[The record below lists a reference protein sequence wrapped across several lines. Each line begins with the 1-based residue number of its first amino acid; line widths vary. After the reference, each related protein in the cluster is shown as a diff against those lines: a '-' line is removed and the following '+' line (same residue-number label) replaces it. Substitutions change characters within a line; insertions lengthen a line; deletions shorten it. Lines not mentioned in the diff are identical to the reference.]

1 MEPDIRDSVV
11 DFVASWSDKSEIDT
25 SRIIN
30 WIGVQR
36 GKFYSWRKRY
46 GMVNDHNGRIPRDF
60 WLDDWERE
68 AIVAFFH
75 EHPSEGYRRLTYMMQ
90 DADVVAV
97 SPSSV
102 LRVLRTAGLM
112 RRWSPPPS
120 QKGTGFKQPSE
131 PHKHW
136 HVDIS
141 YLNIQGTF
149 YYLCSVLDGC
159 SRFILHWEIRE
170 SMKEDEVE
178 VVLLR
183 AQEAYPEAKP
193 RLISD
198 NGPQFVANDFKAFI
212 RESGMTHVRT
222 SPYYPQSNGK
232 LERFHGSLKREC
244 IRPQTPLSL
253 EDAQRVVGKYVEHY
267 NTRRLHSAIDYV
279 TPQDRLEGRHVQILA
294 ERDQKLEAA
303 RERRRTTYQKQ
314 SFQPSQKMAEKANG

>member
-1 MEPDIRDSVV
+1 M
-11 DFVASWSDKSEIDT
+11 
-25 SRIIN
+25 
-30 WIGVQR
+30 
-36 GKFYSWRKRY
+36 
-46 GMVNDHNGRIPRDF
+46 
-60 WLDDWERE
+60 
-68 AIVAFFH
+68 
-75 EHPSEGYRRLTYMMQ
+75 
-90 DADVVAV
+90 
-97 SPSSV
+97 
-102 LRVLRTAGLM
+102 
-112 RRWSPPPS
+112 
-120 QKGTGFKQPSE
+120 
-131 PHKHW
+131 
-136 HVDIS
+136 
-141 YLNIQGTF
+141 
-149 YYLCSVLDGC
+149 
-159 SRFILHWEIRE
+159 LHWEIRE